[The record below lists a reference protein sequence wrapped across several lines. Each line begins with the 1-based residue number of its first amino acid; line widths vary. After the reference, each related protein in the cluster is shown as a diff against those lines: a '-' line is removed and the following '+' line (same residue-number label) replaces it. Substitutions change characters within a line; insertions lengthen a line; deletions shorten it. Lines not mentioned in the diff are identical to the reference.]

1 MNNFLNVGLIQ
12 TTLHSSIAWPEH
24 LPTLKMNGMESKR
37 IWQEI
42 KSGFINFK
50 TLPWNKRPKI
60 VLLPEFSL
68 DDFGEYGIT
77 ELSKS
82 LGCVIIGG
90 KDFITTISGGKTY
103 VENKAAVIIPQDWPL
118 DKSARYAYK
127 FHFGKSFFSNEELEA
142 FDNPLRKFVPKS
154 SPHMYLLETGD
165 YGKIGVAICAD
176 FFDIERFVIYKGRI
190 HHLFIIAHNKDVQSF
205 YFLSEAIS
213 RLVFCNVVICNTGF
227 FGGSI
232 AFSPYSKLYKRYIY
246 KHEGR
251 KLFTTQVVSLPV
263 EELDLAQKK
272 HDGVD
277 GLYKSTP
284 PAYSQK

>member
-1 MNNFLNVGLIQ
+1 MNKYLNVGLIQ
-12 TTLHSSIAWPEH
+12 TTLHSGIAWPQH

-42 KSGFINFK
+42 KSGFFNFK
-50 TLPWNKRPKI
+50 VLPWDKRPKI

-90 KDFITTISGGKTY
+90 KDFITNISGGKTY

-118 DKSARYAYK
+118 DRSARYAYK
-127 FHFGKSFFSNEELEA
+127 FYFGKSFFSNEELEA
-142 FDNPLRKFVPKS
+142 FNNPLRNFEPKP
-154 SPHMYLLETGD
+154 SPHMYILETGD

-246 KHEGR
+246 KHEGSI
-251 KLFTTQVVSLPV
+251 LFTTQVVSLPV

-272 HDGVD
+272 DGSVN
-277 GLYKSTP
+277 GVYKSVP
-284 PAYSQK
+284 PAYTQK